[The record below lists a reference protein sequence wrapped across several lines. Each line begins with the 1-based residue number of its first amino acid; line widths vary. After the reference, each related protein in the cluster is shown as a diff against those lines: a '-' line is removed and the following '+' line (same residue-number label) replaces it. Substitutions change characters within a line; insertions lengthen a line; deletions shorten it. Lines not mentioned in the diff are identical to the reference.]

1 MADYNIKDSRN
12 VNLVASSID
21 EVLSPNSLAESVIF
35 SDGDSLEFKFRNNK
49 LIKNMPADSVSK
61 LEIVKNEG
69 QNKYF
74 LKIKDSTNKLTVIP
88 VINDLASPDLT
99 IIEATA
105 LFLRVFT
112 HSKVDDNLTSFE
124 TELKDRN
131 IINAKVFEH
140 VLRLLYEY
148 LRSEGKITEDSSG
161 LVIEAVDIDKLK
173 DYILS
178 IIGEDFE
185 GYTTL
190 CEYINDKVQHFSVD
204 EEAIRD
210 IILGMIGDIS
220 FDAASENDIIK
231 LFGNFGDDFTLGD
244 YLSLMDKYDS

>member
-1 MADYNIKDSRN
+1 MANYNINDSRN

-35 SDGDSLEFKFRNNK
+35 SDGDSLEYKFKNNK
-49 LIKNMPADSVSK
+49 LIKNMPTDAVSK

-74 LKIKDSTNKLTVIP
+74 LKIRDSDNKLTVIP

-99 IIEATA
+99 LIEATA
-105 LFLRVFT
+105 LFLRVFAR
-112 HSKVDDNLTSFE
+112 SKVDDDLTSFE
-124 TELKDRN
+124 TDPKDRN
-131 IINAKVFEH
+131 LINAKVFEH

-148 LRSEGKITEDSSG
+148 LRSEGKITEDGSG
-161 LVIEAVDIDKLK
+161 LLVEAVDIDKLK

-190 CEYINDKVQHFSVD
+190 CEYINDKIQHFSLD
-204 EEAIRD
+204 EETIRN
-210 IILGMIGDIS
+210 IIISMIGDIS
-220 FDAASENDIIK
+220 FDAASENEIIR
-231 LFGNFGDDFTLGD
+231 LFGDFNSDFTLQD
-244 YLSLMDKYDS
+244 YLNLVDRYDS

>member
-1 MADYNIKDSRN
+1 MANYNIKDSRN

-49 LIKNMPADSVSK
+49 LIKNMPADAVSK

-74 LKIKDSTNKLTVIP
+74 LKIRDSDNKLTVIP

-99 IIEATA
+99 LIEATA
-105 LFLRVFT
+105 LFLRVFAR
-112 HSKVDDNLTSFE
+112 SKVDDDLASFE
-124 TELKDRN
+124 TDPKDRN
-131 IINAKVFEH
+131 LINAKVFEH

-148 LRSEGKITEDSSG
+148 LRSEGKITEDGSG
-161 LVIEAVDIDKLK
+161 FLVEAVDIDKLK

-190 CEYINDKVQHFSVD
+190 CEYINDKIQHFSVD
-204 EEAIRD
+204 EETIRS
-210 IILGMIGDIS
+210 IIISMIGDIS
-220 FDAASENDIIK
+220 FDAASENEIIR
-231 LFGNFGDDFTLGD
+231 LFGDFNSDFTLQD
-244 YLSLMDKYDS
+244 YLNLVDRYDS